1 MDNPIMT
8 AATYAAYRRHCR
20 EQGYCDPFVPY
31 VGDAWFAP
39 GHVKFAYCGGA
50 AWWSEAGLCF
60 DDDDAAFRWSTDQS
74 ANFVREGMYDTPFWR
89 LFRRIAS
96 ITPGLAGAGEAE
108 MLRRFAWTN
117 LSKTG
122 IVGRSAPP
130 DNDQVLRE
138 LDVGQFRHEMDVLR
152 PDLLVCVSGSL
163 VPSTGYALFDN
174 PDWPEPDVPVPATA
188 STWIRRTPWGGWLLW
203 TMHPA
208 YKPRAWHD
216 SVVGDI
222 EATLDLIEAAGRSR

>member
-1 MDNPIMT
+1 MA

-20 EQGYCDPFVPY
+20 KQGYCDPFVPY
-31 VGDAWFAP
+31 VGAEYSTP
-39 GHVKFAYCGGA
+39 GHVRLAYCGGA
-50 AWWSEAGLCF
+50 AWWSAPGEAF
-60 DDDDAAFRWSTDQS
+60 DDDEAAFQWSKDQS
-74 ANFVREGMYDTPFWR
+74 TSFVLEGMYDTPFWR
-89 LFRRIAS
+89 LFRQIAS
-96 ITPGLAGAGEAE
+96 TVPGLSGVDEGD

-122 IVGRSAPP
+122 LVGSSAPP
-130 DNDQVLRE
+130 DRDRVLRD

-152 PDLLVCVSGSL
+152 PDILVCVSGSL

-174 PDWPEPDVPVPATA
+174 PQWPTPDDPLPATE

-208 YKPRAWHD
+208 YKPRAWHE
-216 SVVGDI
+216 SVVGDVAAI
-222 EATLDLIEAAGRSR
+222 LARIATESETR